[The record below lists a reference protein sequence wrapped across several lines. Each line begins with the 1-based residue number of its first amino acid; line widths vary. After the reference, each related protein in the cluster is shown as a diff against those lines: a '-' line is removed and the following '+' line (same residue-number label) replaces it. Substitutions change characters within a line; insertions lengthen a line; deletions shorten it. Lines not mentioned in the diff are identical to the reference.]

1 MKDKQILKISA
12 IAGITVLL
20 TLFVVPTMDVFTA
33 GSGSGGGRGSGSGGV
48 KVG

>member
-20 TLFVVPTMDVFTA
+20 TLFVVPTMDVFAA
-33 GSGSGGGRGSGSGGV
+33 GSGSGGGSGGV